1 MTADTHV
8 LRITC
13 SDEKGLV
20 HKVTG
25 VLYKKGLN
33 IESND
38 EFVDREKKLFF
49 MRTEFS
55 GQANLKTI
63 AAQLKKLLPSGAE
76 VRLEKDRKKNIV
88 IFATKE
94 PHCLGDLL
102 IRHAF
107 GDLHA
112 NILAVISNHNVLKG
126 LAQSFKVPYHH
137 ISHEGKTRFE
147 HEAAVLKVLSR
158 YRPEYIV
165 LAKYMQILS
174 GDFVSKF
181 ENRIVNIHHSFL
193 PAFTG
198 AQPYKQASER
208 GVKIIGAT
216 AHIVT
221 TDLDQGPILSQGV
234 VPVDHSH
241 SVTDMAQAGRDVEKI
256 VLAKALSLVF
266 EDRIFVSGNKTIL
279 FD

>member
-1 MTADTHV
+1 MAADTHV

-25 VLYKKGLN
+25 VLYKRGLN

-55 GQANLKTI
+55 GQANLKAIT
-63 AAQLKKLLPSGAE
+63 AQLKKLLPSGAE

-126 LAQSFKVPYHH
+126 LAQSFKVPYHY

-147 HEAAVLKVLSR
+147 HEAAILKALSR

-174 GDFVSKF
+174 GDFVSKY

-198 AQPYKQASER
+198 AQPYKQAAER